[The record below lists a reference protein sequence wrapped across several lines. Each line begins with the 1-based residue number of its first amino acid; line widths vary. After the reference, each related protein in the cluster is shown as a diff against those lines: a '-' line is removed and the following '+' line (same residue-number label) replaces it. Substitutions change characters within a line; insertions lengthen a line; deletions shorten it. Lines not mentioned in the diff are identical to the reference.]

1 MAKILQTKNSKI
13 RQGGKQAEFSYTAGG
28 ILKYTTTFKN
38 YLAVSHKS
46 KSTPTLWADNS
57 TPRDLYKRNKN
68 RSAAKY
74 LHAHFYSI
82 VINNG

>member
-13 RQGGKQAEFSYTAGG
+13 RQGGKQAEFSYMAGG

-46 KSTPTLWADNS
+46 KSTPTL
-57 TPRDLYKRNKN
+57 
-68 RSAAKY
+68 
-74 LHAHFYSI
+74 
-82 VINNG
+82 